1 MRPTRLHCALLIV
14 QRLRQFTVIFVLIV
28 MATDAKPRRR

>member
-1 MRPTRLHCALLIV
+1 V